1 MHELGQVSN
10 VPSEGQGRLSIYPEL
25 MEQSMKDTV
34 FLCVVEI
41 IVDAFQ
47 TKEIKLENH
56 QAEII

>member
-1 MHELGQVSN
+1 
-10 VPSEGQGRLSIYPEL
+10 

-56 QAEII
+56 QAEIIWISKLNGETRGYPKILALVE